1 MCIYLY
7 LSIYLS
13 ICLSVYLP
21 VDLSIYRS
29 IYHALL
35 LQCYFA
41 EMLCD
46 RSVCFPRALKVF
58 NVLIFT

>member
-29 IYHALL
+29 IYLSCVVIAMLL
-35 LQCYFA
+35 CGNVVRQERVLSA
-41 EMLCD
+41 
-46 RSVCFPRALKVF
+46 CFKGF
-58 NVLIFT
+58 